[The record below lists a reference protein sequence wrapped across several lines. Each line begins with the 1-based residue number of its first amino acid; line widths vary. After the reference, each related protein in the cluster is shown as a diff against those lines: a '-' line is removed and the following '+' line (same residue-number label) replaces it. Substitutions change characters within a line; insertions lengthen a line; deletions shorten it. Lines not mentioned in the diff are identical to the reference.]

1 MTMLW
6 YAPVC
11 ANCSANTLS
20 FGLWARP
27 PTASRRSPTPRLRNQ
42 MSFSWTWLCLGRTA
56 LRRHA
61 RFTTGC
67 QTSTSWGFQRT
78 VTRPPSVQCVKP
90 EHTRTSARRKV
101 HVASSITCSH
111 SAHRQRGLR
120 ELDPTIR
127 ILKPSEHLK
136 YRLFQP
142 LRSVYRRSRS
152 WRPPEGPNRGWKSMG
167 VDISV
172 DLKEG
177 VDQKGIPEKESTM
190 KSVFQT
196 VLLAGVFAAGA
207 VSVKAQ
213 EVPRWELGPMFN
225 LIKIQQFDSNR
236 FFGFGA
242 RGVLNFSDVLGADVQ
257 FARNTHNESFARSNS
272 RTTYSGDQF
281 TVNLKATL
289 RRRNLMRLS
298 PFAIAGIGLA
308 RDGVSSTFQGP
319 FPGSFNVY
327 QNKFALRFGC
337 GLEFSPNPRFS
348 VRL

>member
-1 MTMLW
+1 
-6 YAPVC
+6 
-11 ANCSANTLS
+11 
-20 FGLWARP
+20 
-27 PTASRRSPTPRLRNQ
+27 
-42 MSFSWTWLCLGRTA
+42 
-56 LRRHA
+56 
-61 RFTTGC
+61 
-67 QTSTSWGFQRT
+67 
-78 VTRPPSVQCVKP
+78 
-90 EHTRTSARRKV
+90 
-101 HVASSITCSH
+101 
-111 SAHRQRGLR
+111 
-120 ELDPTIR
+120 
-127 ILKPSEHLK
+127 
-136 YRLFQP
+136 
-142 LRSVYRRSRS
+142 
-152 WRPPEGPNRGWKSMG
+152 MG

-242 RGVLNFSDVLGADVQ
+242 RGVLNFSDALGADVQ
-257 FARNTHNESFARSNS
+257 FARNTHNESFAPSNS

-281 TVNLKATL
+281 TVNLKATW

-308 RDGVSSTFQGP
+308 RDGVSSTYETNFNGQGP

-327 QNKFALRFGC
+327 QNKLALRFGG
-337 GLEFSPNPRFS
+337 GLEFNADKRFS
-348 VRL
+348 VRLDASDLSSRIPAVPPAAFSPGAPATWWNRLDVSVALMMHLGAAEKRRQ

>member
-1 MTMLW
+1 
-6 YAPVC
+6 
-11 ANCSANTLS
+11 
-20 FGLWARP
+20 
-27 PTASRRSPTPRLRNQ
+27 
-42 MSFSWTWLCLGRTA
+42 
-56 LRRHA
+56 
-61 RFTTGC
+61 
-67 QTSTSWGFQRT
+67 
-78 VTRPPSVQCVKP
+78 
-90 EHTRTSARRKV
+90 
-101 HVASSITCSH
+101 
-111 SAHRQRGLR
+111 
-120 ELDPTIR
+120 
-127 ILKPSEHLK
+127 
-136 YRLFQP
+136 
-142 LRSVYRRSRS
+142 
-152 WRPPEGPNRGWKSMG
+152 MG

-281 TVNLKATL
+281 TVNLKATW

-327 QNKFALRFGC
+327 QNKFALRFGG

-348 VRL
+348 VRLDASDLRSRIPGVPPAVCISCGPGPDTWWNRLDVSVALMMHLGAVKKRKQ